1 MITDTIFIRLKPEN
15 NICVCVCVC
24 VCERERER
32 ERGSDFNR
40 TPDLQSF
47 TKAEIMR
54 KKNET
59 SLTAFWSFKPWT
71 NKVMNFFKKRWK
83 F

>member
-1 MITDTIFIRLKPEN
+1 MITETIFIRLKPEN
-15 NICVCVCVC
+15 NIYMCVCVCVC
-24 VCERERER
+24 VRER

-59 SLTAFWSFKPWT
+59 SLTAF
-71 NKVMNFFKKRWK
+71 
-83 F
+83 

>member
-1 MITDTIFIRLKPEN
+1 VR
-15 NICVCVCVC
+15 
-24 VCERERER
+24 ERERER

-59 SLTAFWSFKPWT
+59 SLTAF
-71 NKVMNFFKKRWK
+71 
-83 F
+83 

>member
-1 MITDTIFIRLKPEN
+1 MITETIFIRLKPEN
-15 NICVCVCVC
+15 NIVCVCVCVC
-24 VCERERER
+24 VC
-32 ERGSDFNR
+32 DFNR

-71 NKVMNFFKKRWK
+71 NKVMNFFKKRLK